1 MTLKEKYADLLA
13 LGTKLKI
20 KDGDVREEGGKLHI
34 KGTAEY
40 QLDKDMLWDK
50 IKSYSGWE
58 NEIAA
63 DVKVAQTD
71 LYGLHTVK
79 SGDTLS
85 KLSKQL
91 LGNAKRYMEI
101 FNLNKDILKDPNLIK
116 VGQVLKLP
124 KKS

>member
-1 MTLKEKYADLLA
+1 MALKEKYAALLE
-13 LGTKLKI
+13 LGTQLKV

-40 QLDKDMLWDK
+40 QLDKDLLWDK
-50 IKSYSGWE
+50 IKTYSGWE
-58 NEIAA
+58 SEIAA
-63 DVKVAQTD
+63 DLKVAKTD
-71 LYGLHTVK
+71 VYGMYTVK

-91 LGNAKRYMEI
+91 FGNAKRYMEI

-124 KKS
+124 FKS